1 MEEKKKTVPEAE
13 EIKKTAKNEEIAK
26 VPEQPKVEQKE
37 VAHQVVPTIIIN
49 QTQTSVNANAQ
60 NVNTQVSVGCGT
72 LRTNRGLLKI
82 LLFNLITLGIYQ
94 IVVEDHISDELNMLV
109 TRYDARRTMRF
120 GWIFFIFSWLTLGI
134 APIVWYH
141 RTSDRMNFELRR
153 RNIAYG
159 FGAGDFWLWAVL
171 GSLILVGPFIYIHK
185 RMKAMNLINADYNQ
199 KG

>member
-1 MEEKKKTVPEAE
+1 MEKEKQKKMPAVVDAAANEKVVEKTPEPPQ
-13 EIKKTAKNEEIAK
+13 NEH
-26 VPEQPKVEQKE
+26 KE
-37 VAHQVVPTIIIN
+37 SNNQTPVVNINLTQNNANNNSQNVPTG
-49 QTQTSVNANAQ
+49 Q
-60 NVNTQVSVGCGT
+60 GM

-82 LLFNLITLGIYQ
+82 LLLNLITFGIYQ

-134 APIVWYH
+134 ALIVWFH

-153 RNIAYG
+153 RNIAYD
-159 FGAGDFWLWAVL
+159 FGAGDFWLWGII